1 MKQITKSNQF
11 KKDIKLAK
19 KQGKDLSELI
29 KVVEILALGKELP
42 TKYKPH
48 YLSGNW
54 NGYLECHIKPDW
66 LLIYQT
72 NNKEVILYRTGSH
85 SNLFKK

>member
-1 MKQITKSNQF
+1 M
-11 KKDIKLAK
+11 
-19 KQGKDLSELI
+19 
-29 KVVEILALGKELP
+29 LALGNELP
-42 TKYKPH
+42 AKYKAH

-54 NGYLECHIKPDW
+54 KGYLECHIKPDW

-72 NNKEVILYRTGSH
+72 NIDEVILYRTGSH